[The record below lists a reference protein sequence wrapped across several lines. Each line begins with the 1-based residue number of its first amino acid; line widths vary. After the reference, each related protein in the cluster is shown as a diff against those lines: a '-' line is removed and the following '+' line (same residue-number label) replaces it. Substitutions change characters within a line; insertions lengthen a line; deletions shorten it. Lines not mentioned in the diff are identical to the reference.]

1 MLSLSCV
8 RFAFTTDKTDMFS
21 LCFYSRVPRDMQG
34 GRHEVFFSTKHGVEA
49 KNYEDMGDAAKLK
62 PLEVCRLSRD
72 PVLSTDTLL

>member
-1 MLSLSCV
+1 MRVRQGLSLSCV

-21 LCFYSRVPRDMQG
+21 LCFYSRVPRDMRG

-62 PLEVCRLSRD
+62 PLEVCRLY
-72 PVLSTDTLL
+72 